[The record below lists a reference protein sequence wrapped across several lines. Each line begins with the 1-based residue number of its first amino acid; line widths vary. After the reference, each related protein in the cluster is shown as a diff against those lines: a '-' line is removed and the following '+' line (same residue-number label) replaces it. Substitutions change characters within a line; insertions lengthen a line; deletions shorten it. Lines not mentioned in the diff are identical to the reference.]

1 MSDLGTFVTEYFVT
15 APTDEP
21 GITELQR
28 YAGPY
33 IKAAGFGEAREIA
46 ERLTPPGTTVSV
58 FEYMLSSIG
67 QRRAVRSYDAVTTRV
82 GVTSCA
88 ATIQHR
94 RTRVRWRASFQD

>member
-46 ERLTPPGTTVSV
+46 ERLTIARLKHRSHSAPVATSTPSRSTTNFTAPPGAAA
-58 FEYMLSSIG
+58 G
-67 QRRAVRSYDAVTTRV
+67 RA
-82 GVTSCA
+82 G
-88 ATIQHR
+88 
-94 RTRVRWRASFQD
+94 